1 MAFELTEL
9 ELEELS
15 LVDRPAN
22 AEAKVSLFK
31 RDNSQEEHMEDKQ
44 QEIDTLK
51 GEIETLKADAAKG
64 EAERQRL
71 TKALIDNGYT
81 IEADKIEKK
90 AAVEEIEIEGVKVNK
105 AELPEVVVKAL
116 EAAQVEKAEAA
127 LVAKAQAELPNFSL
141 IVAKA
146 VVKALGDNAEVMQAL
161 KAADKVFAQ
170 KTEEIGT
177 KSADTD
183 MLSAGEKLEKMAKD
197 KAKAD
202 KTTYEVAYA
211 AIVKTVEG
219 KALIQEIYKKD

>member
-161 KAADKVFAQ
+161 KAADKVFSQ

-177 KSADTD
+177 KAAEMD